1 MKRKNVAL
9 MMAAVMLASS
19 ISGCA
24 GGGGQTETTKAPAS
38 TAASSAA
45 GTTAAAGG
53 AAADGGAELTKEEI
67 TLTVWHIANDEKRHQ
82 TVTNAMNRF
91 MEKYPNIKIV
101 DVAQENDPYKTKL
114 ATAMAAGEEPDIFVS
129 WGGGWLESFIN
140 EGKVLDIDEWVK
152 EVEDEYY
159 ESALSLFQIKGKN
172 YALPYS
178 CGPVPVYYNTQIYDE
193 LGLKVPTTLAEFEA
207 NCDKIKESGRIPLA
221 LGNSSQWP
229 GALTFIYLSLR
240 EGGRDAFLNAYN
252 RENGGT
258 FEDPS
263 FIKAGE
269 KIQEWVNKGYY
280 PEGANAIN
288 YDTGGSRMLFYS
300 GQAAHIVQTNGMFSN
315 CRSEAPEFY
324 ENNLGIFNFP
334 AIDGGKGSTKE
345 ILGGG
350 NAYSIAASCEY
361 PREAFE
367 LVHMMTDQKF
377 GQDSVDI
384 AGVIT
389 GAKGVTMPNE
399 LTQQADDFIKGAEYI
414 QNFYDQFL
422 PADMGALHKQTTYDL
437 FGLTTTPEKA
447 AADMEAL
454 AQKSLAK

>member
-1 MKRKNVAL
+1 MKRRGLSLLLTAAL
-9 MMAAVMLASS
+9 VTTALA
-19 ISGCA
+19 GCS
-24 GGGGQTETTKAPAS
+24 GGGSKE
-38 TAASSAA
+38 
-45 GTTAAAGG
+45 TTAATAATQAAETKAGETG
-53 AAADGGAELTKEEI
+53 AAGGAELTKEEI
-67 TLTVWHIANDEKRHQ
+67 TLTVWHIAIDEKRHQ
-82 TVTNAMNRF
+82 TVTNSINRF
-91 MEKYPNIKIV
+91 MEKYPNIKVV

-140 EGKVLDIDEWVK
+140 EGKVLDIDEQVK
-152 EVEDEYY
+152 GIQDEYY

-178 CGPVPVYYNTQIYDE
+178 CGPTPIYYNKQIYKD
-193 LGLKVPTTLAEFEA
+193 LGLEVPKTLAEYEA
-207 NCDKIKESGRIPLA
+207 NCEKIKAAGIIPFA

-240 EGGRDAFLNAYN
+240 EGGKDAFLNAYN

-263 FIKAGE
+263 FIKAGQ
-269 KIQEWVNKGYY
+269 KIQEWINKGYY
-280 PEGANAIN
+280 PEGCNAIN
-288 YDTGGSRMLFYS
+288 YDTGGSRMLFYG
-300 GQAAHIVQTNGMFSN
+300 GQAAHIIQTNGMFSN
-315 CRSEAPEFY
+315 CRSEAPDFY
-324 ENNLGIFNFP
+324 DNNLGIFNFP
-334 AIDGGKGSTKE
+334 TIEGGKATGKE

-350 NAYSIAASCEY
+350 NAYSISASCKN
-361 PREAFE
+361 PKEAFE
-367 LVHMMTDQKF
+367 LIHTLTDKNF

-389 GAKGVTMPNE
+389 GAKGVTMPNA
-399 LTQQADDFIKGAEYI
+399 LTQEADDMIRNADYI

-422 PADMGALHKQTTYDL
+422 PADMGVLHKQTTYDL

-454 AQKSLAK
+454 AKKTLDK